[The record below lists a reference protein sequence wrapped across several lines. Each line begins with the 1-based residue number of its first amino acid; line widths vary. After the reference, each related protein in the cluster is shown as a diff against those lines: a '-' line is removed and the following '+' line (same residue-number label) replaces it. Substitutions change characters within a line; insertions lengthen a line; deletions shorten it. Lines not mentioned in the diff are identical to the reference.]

1 VQATVSFFDQATRS
15 GRVLLDDG
23 RELPFEATALE
34 GSGLLLLRAG
44 QRVRLEISEAGSRV
58 QVRRVQILTMP

>member
-1 VQATVSFFDQATRS
+1 MQATVSYFDETTRA

-23 RELPFEATALE
+23 RELSFDAAALE
-34 GSGLLLLRAG
+34 GTGLRLLRAG
-44 QRVRLEISEAGSRV
+44 QRVRLDVSDRTPAL

>member
-1 VQATVSFFDQATRS
+1 VQATVSFFDGNTRS

-23 RELPFEATALE
+23 RELTFGAAALE
-34 GSGLLLLRAG
+34 GTGLLLLRTG
-44 QRVRLEISEAGSRV
+44 QRVRLDVSGEAPAP